1 MAKKTQKD
9 SKQDTK
15 ATYADPSLHAQARPQ
30 LITDTIITNY
40 MPYVMSVIVSRAIP
54 EIDGF
59 KPSHRKL
66 LYTMYKMGLLSGART
81 KSTNVVGQTMRLN
94 PHGDASIYETMV
106 RLTRGHDALL
116 HPFVD
121 SKGTFGKHYSSE
133 MAYAASRYTEV
144 KLDPFCN
151 EIFRGID
158 KNAVDMIQN
167 YDNTMEEPSL
177 LPTTFPNILVSANS
191 GIAVGIASRICS
203 FNLAEIC
210 DGTIMLLK
218 RPFIPA
224 DRLLDVI
231 KAPDFSGG
239 GYLIYDRDK
248 LREIY
253 ETGHGSVRLRAK
265 YVYDKA
271 ANCIDIL
278 EIPYTTSIEVILK
291 KIDELRKE
299 NKIKDIVESRDEID
313 LNGFK
318 LTIDLKKGTDPDL
331 LMRKLFKLTTLEDDF
346 DCNFNVLINGTPQ
359 LLGVKGILEE
369 WIKFRL
375 ECLRRETVFELQKLK
390 DKLHLLLGLAA
401 ILLDIDLAIKIIR
414 DTKNDRDVVPNL
426 MAGFDIDE
434 IQANYVADI
443 KLRALNHEYITARTE
458 EIAQLQI
465 TIAELEARLADDEKL
480 KDIIAEQLKEIK
492 KKYGKPRKT
501 EIIMPSEIVEYK
513 EEDYIE
519 TYDATLYLTERG
531 YFKKIKDASL
541 RMNDEQAL
549 VDGDKITYVFDS
561 DNTEELYF
569 FTDKGNAY
577 RAKVLDFEACKAS
590 SQGEFVSAK
599 LKCENDE
606 RIVGMICLK
615 DVEKANGNVV
625 YVYKNGKALRTP
637 FDGFKTKAYRKKLSN
652 VSATS
657 QELIA
662 VYYEEEPFDIV
673 MVSSEDR
680 ALIVSTADIALK
692 KTRTSEGNAVMT
704 LKAKKHLVCS
714 KKVPT
719 DFRNTKRYR
728 KSIPSSGVT
737 IDIAD
742 GDSLK

>member
-1 MAKKTQKD
+1 MAKKSKND
-9 SKQDTK
+9 SKQDAK
-15 ATYADPSLHAQARPQ
+15 AQYPEVHAPARPQ
-30 LITDTIITNY
+30 PITDTIITNY

-66 LYTMYKMGLLSGART
+66 LYTMYKMGLMTGAKT
-81 KSTNVVGQTMRLN
+81 KSTNVVGQTMKLN

-121 SKGTFGKHYSSE
+121 SKGTFGKHYSSD

-158 KNAVDMIQN
+158 KNAVDMVPN
-167 YDNTMEEPSL
+167 YDNSMEEPAL
-177 LPTTFPNILVSANS
+177 LPTTFPNILVSPNA
-191 GIAVGIASRICS
+191 GIAVGIASKICS

-218 RPFIPA
+218 RPFVPA
-224 DRLLDVI
+224 DRLLEVI
-231 KAPDFSGG
+231 KGPDFSCG
-239 GYLIYDRDK
+239 GYLIYDRER

-253 ETGHGSVRLRAK
+253 ETGHGSVKLRAK
-265 YVYDKA
+265 YEYDKA
-271 ANCIDIL
+271 ENCIDIL

-299 NKIKDIVESRDEID
+299 GKIKDIVDSRDEID

-375 ECLRRETVFELQKLK
+375 ECIRRETVYELQKLK

-414 DTKNDRDVVPNL
+414 DTKNDKDVVPNL
-426 MAGFDIDE
+426 MVGFDIDE
-434 IQANYVADI
+434 LQANYVADI

-458 EIAQLQI
+458 EIAQLQLN
-465 TIAELEARLADDEKL
+465 IAELENRLSDENKQKEL
-480 KDIIAEQLKEIK
+480 IIEQLKDIK
-492 KKYGKPRKT
+492 KKYGKERKT
-501 EIIMPSEIVEYK
+501 EIIMPNEIIEYN

-531 YFKKIKDASL
+531 YFKKIKASSL
-541 RMNDEQAL
+541 RMNDDQAL
-549 VDGDKITYVFDS
+549 VEGDKIAYTFES

-577 RAKVLDFEACKAS
+577 RAKVSDFDSCKAS
-590 SQGEFVSAK
+590 SQGDFISTK
-599 LKCENDE
+599 LKCEDNE

-615 DVEKANGNVV
+615 DVEAASGNVV
-625 YVYKNGKALRTP
+625 YVYSNGKALRVP
-637 FDGFKTKAYRKKLSN
+637 FDEFKTKAYRKKLTN
-652 VSATS
+652 VSSTA
-657 QELIA
+657 QDLIA
-662 VYYEEEPFDIV
+662 VYYESEPFDIAF
-673 MVSSEDR
+673 VSSENR
-680 ALIVSTADIALK
+680 ALVVSTADIALK
-692 KTRTSEGNAVMT
+692 KTRTSDGNAVMT
-704 LKAKKHLVCS
+704 LKAKKYLIS
-714 KKVPT
+714 AKQVPN

-728 KSIPSSGVT
+728 KSIPSAGVALDDT
-737 IDIAD
+737 
-742 GDSLK
+742 DSTFLK

>member
-1 MAKKTQKD
+1 MAKKQKKD
-9 SKQDTK
+9 SKQDNK
-15 ATYADPSLHAQARPQ
+15 AQYPLVHAPARPQ
-30 LITDTIITNY
+30 AITDTIITNY

-66 LYTMYKMGLLSGART
+66 LYTMYKMGLMTGAKT
-81 KSTNVVGQTMRLN
+81 KSTNVVGQTMKLN

-116 HPFVD
+116 HPFID

-144 KLDPFCN
+144 KLDSFCN

-158 KNAVDMIQN
+158 KNAVDMVPN
-167 YDNTMEEPSL
+167 YDNTMEEPAL
-177 LPTTFPNILVSANS
+177 LPTSFPNILVSSNS
-191 GIAVGIASRICS
+191 GIAVGIASKICS

-231 KAPDFSGG
+231 KGPDFSCG
-239 GYLIYDRDK
+239 GYLVYDREK
-248 LREIY
+248 LAEIY

-265 YVYDKA
+265 YEYDA
-271 ANCIDIL
+271 SQNCIDIL

-299 NKIKDIVESRDEID
+299 GKIKDIVESRDEID

-318 LTIDLKKGTDPDL
+318 LTIDLKKGTDPDV

-369 WIKFRL
+369 WINFRL
-375 ECLRRETVFELQKLK
+375 ECIRRETTFELQKLR
-390 DKLHLLLGLAA
+390 DKLHLLMGLAA

-414 DTKNDRDVVPNL
+414 DTKNDKDVVPNL

-434 IQANYVADI
+434 LQANFVADI
-443 KLRALNHEYITARTE
+443 KLRALNHEYLTARAD
-458 EIAQLQI
+458 EIAQLQL
-465 TIAELEARLADDEKL
+465 TIAELESRLADENKQ
-480 KDIIAEQLKEIK
+480 KEIIIEQLKEIK
-492 KKYGKPRKT
+492 KKYGKERKT
-501 EIIMPSEIVEYK
+501 EIIMPNEIIEYK

-531 YFKKIKDASL
+531 YFKKIKASSL
-541 RMNDEQAL
+541 RMNDKQAL
-549 VDGDKITYVFDS
+549 VEGDKIAYTFDS

-569 FTDKGNAY
+569 FGDKGNAY
-577 RAKVLDFEACKAS
+577 RAKASDIEVCKAS
-590 SQGEFVSAK
+590 DQGEFISTK
-599 LKCENDE
+599 LKCEVNE
-606 RIVGMICLK
+606 RIAGMICLK
-615 DVEKANGNVV
+615 DIESANGNIV
-625 YVYKNGKALRTP
+625 YVYENGKSLKVP
-637 FDGFKTKAYRKKLSN
+637 FSEFKTKAYRKKLSN
-652 VSATS
+652 VSS
-657 QELIA
+657 ISSELIA
-662 VYYEEEPFDIV
+662 VYYEDEPFDIAF
-673 MVSSEDR
+673 VSSENR
-680 ALIVSTADIALK
+680 ALIVNTADISLK
-692 KTRTSEGNAVMT
+692 KTRTSDGNATMT
-704 LKAKKHLVCS
+704 LKAKKHLIS
-714 KKVPT
+714 AKKVPA

-728 KSIPSSGVT
+728 KNLPSSGVILDEGDAT
-737 IDIAD
+737 I
-742 GDSLK
+742 LL

>member
-1 MAKKTQKD
+1 
-9 SKQDTK
+9 
-15 ATYADPSLHAQARPQ
+15 
-30 LITDTIITNY
+30 
-40 MPYVMSVIVSRAIP
+40 
-54 EIDGF
+54 
-59 KPSHRKL
+59 
-66 LYTMYKMGLLSGART
+66 
-81 KSTNVVGQTMRLN
+81 
-94 PHGDASIYETMV
+94 
-106 RLTRGHDALL
+106 
-116 HPFVD
+116 
-121 SKGTFGKHYSSE
+121 
-133 MAYAASRYTEV
+133 
-144 KLDPFCN
+144 
-151 EIFRGID
+151 
-158 KNAVDMIQN
+158 
-167 YDNTMEEPSL
+167 
-177 LPTTFPNILVSANS
+177 
-191 GIAVGIASRICS
+191 
-203 FNLAEIC
+203 
-210 DGTIMLLK
+210 
-218 RPFIPA
+218 
-224 DRLLDVI
+224 
-231 KAPDFSGG
+231 
-239 GYLIYDRDK
+239 
-248 LREIY
+248 
-253 ETGHGSVRLRAK
+253 
-265 YVYDKA
+265 
-271 ANCIDIL
+271 
-278 EIPYTTSIEVILK
+278 
-291 KIDELRKE
+291 
-299 NKIKDIVESRDEID
+299 
-313 LNGFK
+313 
-318 LTIDLKKGTDPDL
+318 
-331 LMRKLFKLTTLEDDF
+331 
-346 DCNFNVLINGTPQ
+346 
-359 LLGVKGILEE
+359 
-369 WIKFRL
+369 
-375 ECLRRETVFELQKLK
+375 
-390 DKLHLLLGLAA
+390 
-401 ILLDIDLAIKIIR
+401 LLDIDLAIKIIR